1 MLLRGAP
8 FSVIAR
14 HTSMS
19 LRGVLTTKQS
29 QRGVAKQSRK
39 LRRGLW
45 LLSRGMRSRGDK
57 FTASGGDALKVVKN

>member
-45 LLSRGMRSRGDK
+45 LFREMRSRGDK
-57 FTASGGDALKVVKN
+57 FTASGRDTG

>member
-45 LLSRGMRSRGDK
+45 LSR
-57 FTASGGDALKVVKN
+57 FFVVE